1 MTTALRADLRRVSF
15 GDRVVLRNVELEIG
29 RGEIVGVTGAVGAG
43 KTTLA
48 LACAG
53 LLGHSV
59 PARIEGKVHYASL
72 AHPVAGYVFDDP
84 SAQLTGLG
92 GTVEEDRKSTRLN

>member
-1 MTTALRADLRRVSF
+1 MTAVVRVDLRQVAY
-15 GDRVVLRNVELEIG
+15 GDRVALRDVAFDIS
-29 RGEIVGVTGAVGAG
+29 RGEIVGVTGHVGAG

-59 PARIEGKVHYASL
+59 PARIEGGVH
-72 AHPVAGYVFDDP
+72 
-84 SAQLTGLG
+84 
-92 GTVEEDRKSTRLN
+92 